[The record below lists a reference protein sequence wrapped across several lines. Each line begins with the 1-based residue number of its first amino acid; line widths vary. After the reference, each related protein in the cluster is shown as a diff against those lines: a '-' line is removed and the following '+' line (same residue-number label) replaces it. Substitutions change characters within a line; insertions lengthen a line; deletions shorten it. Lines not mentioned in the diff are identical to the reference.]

1 MRKFLFIPLISLFI
15 LAGCSKDDNPVTPP
29 VDNTP
34 SAYAASWKDSVQ
46 SASGLEYAIVTFN
59 GSGTNASL
67 AGQGYLL
74 FRKTGS
80 STVTVTRTLN
90 PVGSVRN
97 DSLFIVFSSASENE
111 WEFKGKLNSTT
122 GRVNG
127 ELQLKFKSYP
137 LIADTTYKFNMS
149 LKKQ

>member
-1 MRKFLFIPLISLFI
+1 MRKFLFIPFIFLFI

-34 SAYAASWKDSVQ
+34 SVYAASWKDSVQ
-46 SASGLEYAIVTFN
+46 SSSGNEYAIVTFA
-59 GSGTNASL
+59 GSGTTSTL
-67 AGQGYLL
+67 TGQGSLL
-74 FRKTGS
+74 FRKSGS
-80 STVTVTRTLN
+80 STVTVSRNLS

-97 DSLFIVFSSASENE
+97 DSLFIVFSSSSENE

-137 LIADTTYKFNMS
+137 MIPDTTYKFNMS